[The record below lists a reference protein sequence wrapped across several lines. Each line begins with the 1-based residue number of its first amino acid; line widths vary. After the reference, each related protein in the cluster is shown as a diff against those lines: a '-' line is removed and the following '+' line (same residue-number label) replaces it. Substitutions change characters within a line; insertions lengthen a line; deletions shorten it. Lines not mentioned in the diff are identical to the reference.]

1 MALQAEV
8 LEIRRKEEKKQ
19 SVESLEDPNSFFSGL
34 ESFPTTMIQ
43 NFFLVWTFLPYE
55 RRYAKTNF
63 ITVSYLQFSLH
74 AWQLCNSCWY
84 QWYQCWRSFLLFS
97 DSRGPNLQDTDEDVS
112 DSEAEPAPLENVE
125 PAPLPSS
132 GSQPVVPTGSK
143 GDHSCAPPTATEPT
157 PGPAPAADPPA
168 KPSVA
173 GEPATEPGAEAKVDK
188 ETRA

>member
-19 SVESLEDPNSFFSGL
+19 SEESVEDPKSFFSGL

-43 NFFLVWTFLPYE
+43 NFFLVWTFFHMNGDTL
-55 RRYAKTNF
+55 KQ
-63 ITVSYLQFSLH
+63 ISLQFSLH

-97 DSRGPNLQDTDEDVS
+97 DSRGPNLQDTNEDGSEDGS